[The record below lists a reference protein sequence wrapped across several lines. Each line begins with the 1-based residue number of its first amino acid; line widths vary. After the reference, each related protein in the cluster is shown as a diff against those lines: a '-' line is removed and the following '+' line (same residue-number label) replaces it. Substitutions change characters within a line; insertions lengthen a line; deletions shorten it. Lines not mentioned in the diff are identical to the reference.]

1 MQDFKD
7 QNNIVDAGG
16 RLMTEQQLAEV
27 NSQIIMARA
36 QTSEAKARLNQIEVL
51 IKGDGSIPDAGV
63 TDSLRNEVITKLR
76 NEYLQL
82 RNREALWAA
91 KYGPGHLAAVN
102 LRNQMEEL
110 RRSMLNELA
119 RIGQTYK
126 SEYEIASAR
135 ELSLQASLDNVVA
148 QSQHTKQ
155 AQLQLRELQSSAQTS
170 RNLYDTFLQRYMEA
184 VQQQSLPIT
193 EARLISS
200 ASPPNKRSSPSK
212 MIVLAGALLAS
223 GILGAG
229 IVVFREFCD
238 RVFRSSGQVE
248 QGLRVPC
255 LAMLPKISET
265 GAARKRVSSS
275 ANDDHCKVIPRGG
288 LLAYVVDEPSSRFA
302 ESLRGLKVAFD
313 HGWQTASAGSVAQ
326 GRVVAF
332 TSTLVQEGKSTV
344 AANFARLMARAG
356 ERVILVDADLR
367 RPSLSRELAPHAE
380 AGLVDVVGGDCSV
393 RDAIFVDQLT
403 HLNFLPASAHA
414 RSVMDSSDL
423 MGCAAM
429 KRLIEML
436 QRNYSCVII
445 DLPPLAPIVDVQA
458 TRQFRRFLC
467 IRHRVGADYGRR
479 GFAPSRPGHEHPRP
493 VTWRD
498 PEQGEHEAARSI

>member
-1 MQDFKD
+1 
-7 QNNIVDAGG
+7 
-16 RLMTEQQLAEV
+16 
-27 NSQIIMARA
+27 
-36 QTSEAKARLNQIEVL
+36 
-51 IKGDGSIPDAGV
+51 
-63 TDSLRNEVITKLR
+63 
-76 NEYLQL
+76 
-82 RNREALWAA
+82 
-91 KYGPGHLAAVN
+91 
-102 LRNQMEEL
+102 
-110 RRSMLNELA
+110 
-119 RIGQTYK
+119 
-126 SEYEIASAR
+126 
-135 ELSLQASLDNVVA
+135 
-148 QSQHTKQ
+148 
-155 AQLQLRELQSSAQTS
+155 
-170 RNLYDTFLQRYMEA
+170 
-184 VQQQSLPIT
+184 
-193 EARLISS
+193 
-200 ASPPNKRSSPSK
+200 
-212 MIVLAGALLAS
+212 VLAGALLAS
-223 GILGAG
+223 GIFGAG

-265 GAARKRVSSS
+265 EAPRKRVSSS
-275 ANDDHCKVIPRGG
+275 AKDDHCKVIPRGG

-458 TRQFRRFLC
+458 TVSFVDSYVYVIEWGRTTVDVVSHHLGRATNIQDRLLGVILNKANTKQLDRYEEN
-467 IRHRVGADYGRR
+467 YGSLDC
-479 GFAPSRPGHEHPRP
+479 GKYNLHSGH
-493 VTWRD
+493 
-498 PEQGEHEAARSI
+498 AA